1 MNNFLEEIRRSKDNG
16 AKMLNYNTDPDSS
29 SSSNNPQDK
38 NSKKPSLSSLFRRNM
53 KTEKI
58 DVKESEF
65 SISLEDNNI
74 SKENEIFE
82 TAMSVID
89 IENSILENDFEIR
102 RTDIQKT
109 SEEQNN
115 TTIKDESID
124 IVNDNDA
131 DANID
136 EDDDNIF
143 SFDEDFM
150 KKYYYDDISSQSEN
164 SSDCSDKSIEENP
177 FSTTD
182 NPPVDNIETNVK
194 IAESDTLKNSF
205 EEIDTDIILGDTS
218 KNDTDIIVEEE
229 SSLPSTPLLNE
240 KNTDNASINNDV
252 SISDVKVDK
261 IESIVCIQI
270 GNNSSKLSEME
281 GFVNIPLTVTV
292 KPVEPDT
299 PPKRKRGRPRKNKT

>member
-1 MNNFLEEIRRSKDNG
+1 
-16 AKMLNYNTDPDSS
+16 
-29 SSSNNPQDK
+29 
-38 NSKKPSLSSLFRRNM
+38 
-53 KTEKI
+53 
-58 DVKESEF
+58 
-65 SISLEDNNI
+65 
-74 SKENEIFE
+74 
-82 TAMSVID
+82 
-89 IENSILENDFEIR
+89 
-102 RTDIQKT
+102 
-109 SEEQNN
+109 
-115 TTIKDESID
+115 
-124 IVNDNDA
+124 
-131 DANID
+131 
-136 EDDDNIF
+136 
-143 SFDEDFM
+143 M

-205 EEIDTDIILGDTS
+205 EEIDTDIILSDTS